1 MYDTT
6 HIMANKN
13 IHIINTKD
21 FEWKFFKN
29 NDIEIRFKLLLNN
42 IIKPFFFTGTD
53 NRA

>member
-1 MYDTT
+1 MIQHTVWP
-6 HIMANKN
+6 IK
-13 IHIINTKD
+13 IQILNTKD
-21 FEWKFFKN
+21 LNENFSKN